1 MPREPEQL
9 DPYAPPPRYK
19 MKSGGVVRVAL
30 IAAMLGLGVWGY
42 TQFKDPNAPAFVA
55 QEQTQQVADNGMAP
69 DGGYRVIPTPDAATT
84 PTPAPAE
91 PASAAPQAAPSTA
104 APAAAD
110 PVPPPST
117 TIGGET
123 GR

>member
-1 MPREPEQL
+1 MPRERQDQ

-19 MKSGGVVRVAL
+19 MKGGGFVRIAL

-42 TQFKDPNAPAFVA
+42 TQFNDPNAPSLVA
-55 QEQTQQVADNGMAP
+55 EEQSQRMAENRA
-69 DGGYRVIPTPDAATT
+69 DGGYAVTPTPDAATT
-84 PTPAPAE
+84 PAPAPAA
-91 PASAAPQAAPSTA
+91 PAATDAPQAAPRA
-104 APAAAD
+104 APATPPAE

-117 TIGGET
+117 TIGGEA